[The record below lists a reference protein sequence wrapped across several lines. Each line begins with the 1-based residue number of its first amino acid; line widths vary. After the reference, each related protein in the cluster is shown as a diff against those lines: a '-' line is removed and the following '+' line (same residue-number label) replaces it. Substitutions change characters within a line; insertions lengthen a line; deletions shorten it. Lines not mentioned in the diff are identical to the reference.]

1 MATPSRSQEMNT
13 LREEIGFQRA
23 ILASLAEAQD
33 ADSKSARISARR
45 DIQLLTE
52 RLQKIEGSDR
62 NTVPG
67 CPFITRL
74 AKRPEAVKTER
85 SSQPLR
91 PPATPISLPTRKRDF
106 GHRGSPTSPG
116 LHPKS
121 QKTTPMSV
129 ARGKPPKSSMDD
141 ILDSD
146 DLEVIDL
153 TGYGNPFAA
162 VCRNPADMASS
173 DDIADTTGY
182 IAAQIQQEKMVAQ
195 SQRDRGFAKS
205 LQQSRIA
212 ANGSRDPQSDPLQRL
227 MQTARTNGAPR
238 SGFQDSSELKV
249 EYPGQ
254 DSKSNISA
262 APSASA
268 SHFPQD
274 RNQNDALL
282 HSLRMA
288 EQYRLQSIQ
297 RLHDSQRR
305 RQLNHGLAP
314 GHSLPGAFP
323 GSDMFNPYSQ
333 YGPSV
338 AQPPRHVLGS
348 TTWPGMPII
357 PSMPV
362 VPSMGVTSTMDVIN
376 RTKDLSYSNA
386 AAGFGFPPVAD
397 RMRHFLDLTQPQE
410 KMSDKELDELL
421 QNIRP
426 DEEIPLGERNDTVE
440 GLKVNIY
447 HHQQLALK
455 WMQAMEDGS
464 NKGGIL
470 ADDMGLGKTISALA
484 LMVTRRA
491 TSRPK
496 TNLIIGPL
504 SLVRQWEEE
513 ICTKVSASH
522 KMSVFVYHNKKVTT
536 DELLTYD
543 VVLTTYGTIAAELKR
558 LDTFVKENAAAQREP
573 DYNSTEVARKF
584 PLLHPT
590 KAKYHRI
597 ILDEAQCIKNRDTQ
611 TAKACHRLRANFRWC
626 LTGTPMMNGVLE
638 LYSLLAFLRIRPY
651 CAWDRFRQQF
661 GVLFG
666 KKGDEKSVAMSKLRA
681 LLKAIMLRRK
691 KNSMLDGKPILEL
704 PEKTEMVVYAE
715 LSTDERDYYNQLEK
729 KAQVLFSK
737 YLREGSVGRNYSNIL
752 VLLLRLRQACC
763 HPHLNLDVTDNA
775 PVTENEVL
783 DLIKELQPGIV
794 ARIKAAESFECP
806 ICYDAV
812 PSPQFFIPCGH
823 DSCSQCLSRLAD
835 NATSQNIQEGHE
847 SDKCKC
853 PVCRGQFNPKQCF
866 TLEAFRKVH
875 MPEALKAEEEDES
888 EEESEDE
895 SDEDAVQETDASD
908 DDIYSDDAVDAKGNL
923 ANFVVDDHFFSD
935 SDDDTDTKPDVAKIK
950 AEGSS
955 ADHKVKSEKVES
967 DGVKSEE
974 DEHGKEELRKAK
986 IKEGKRVRLP
996 KAKKPKKNKS
1006 KGKTKDENEKVIK
1019 LDIKPSMLKELRLE
1033 ARKSREAYRKYMAY
1047 LRQTWLPAAKVSE
1060 CIRLLEEADAAG
1072 RKSIVFSQWTLLL
1085 DLIEV
1090 GLDHAGFQKKP
1101 KRYDGGMSGEE
1112 RNAVA
1117 KAFQNPARKDVTVML
1132 VSLRAGNAGLNLTQ
1146 ATRVIIMDPFWN
1158 PYIEMQAVDRAY
1170 RIGQKQPV
1178 EVFRILTK
1186 ETVEDRI
1193 VELKEKKQAIV
1204 EAALDE
1210 AESAKI
1216 GRLGVSELKFLFNR
1230 RDE

>member
-1 MATPSRSQEMNT
+1 MATPSRSQEVNT
-13 LREEIGFQRA
+13 LLEEIGFQRV

-33 ADSKSARISARR
+33 ADSKRARISARR
-45 DIQLLTE
+45 EIQLFTE
-52 RLQKIEGSDR
+52 RLQKIEETPSQAVPSSQGSQS
-62 NTVPG
+62 
-67 CPFITRL
+67 
-74 AKRPEAVKTER
+74 VKTGQ

-129 ARGKPPKSSMDD
+129 ARGKPPKSSTDD

-153 TGYGNPFAA
+153 TG
-162 VCRNPADMASS
+162 

-182 IAAQIQQEKMVAQ
+182 IAAQIRQEKMAAQ

-205 LQQSRIA
+205 LQQSRVA

-238 SGFQDSSELKV
+238 SGFKDSSELKV

-254 DSKSNISA
+254 DSKPNISA
-262 APSASA
+262 TPSASA

-288 EQYRLQSIQ
+288 EQYRLQSMQ
-297 RLHDSQRR
+297 QHDSQRR

-323 GSDMFNPYSQ
+323 GSDMFSPYSQ

-357 PSMPV
+357 PSMPL

-376 RTKDLSYSNA
+376 RTKDFSYSNA

-397 RMRHFLDLTQPQE
+397 RMRHFLDLTQHQE
-410 KMSDKELDELL
+410 KMSDKELEELL

-426 DEEIPLGERNDTVE
+426 DEEIPLEERNDTVE
-440 GLKVNIY
+440 GLKVNMY

-513 ICTKVSASH
+513 ICTKVSTSH
-522 KMSVFVYHNKKVTT
+522 KMSVFVYHNKKATT

-558 LDTFVKENAAAQREP
+558 LDTFVKENAAAQRET

-597 ILDEAQCIKNRDTQ
+597 ILDEAQCIKNRETL
-611 TAKACHRLRANFRWC
+611 TARACHRLRANFRWC

-715 LSTDERDYYNQLEK
+715 LSADERDYYNQLEK

-775 PVTENEVL
+775 PVTEEEVL

-866 TLEAFRKVH
+866 TLEAFQKVH
-875 MPEALKAEEEDES
+875 MPEALKAEEEDE
-888 EEESEDE
+888 EEEDEEEEDEEDE
-895 SDEDAVQETDASD
+895 SGEDPIGETDASD

-967 DGVKSEE
+967 DGIKSEE

-986 IKEGKRVRLP
+986 IKQGKRVRLP

-1006 KGKTKDENEKVIK
+1006 KGKTKEENEDEKVIK
-1019 LDIKPSMLKELRLE
+1019 IDIKPSMLKELRLE

-1090 GLDHAGFQKKP
+1090 GLGHAGFQKPP

-1117 KAFQNPARKDVTVML
+1117 KAFQNPARKDVTVLL

-1186 ETVEDRI
+1186 DTVEDRI